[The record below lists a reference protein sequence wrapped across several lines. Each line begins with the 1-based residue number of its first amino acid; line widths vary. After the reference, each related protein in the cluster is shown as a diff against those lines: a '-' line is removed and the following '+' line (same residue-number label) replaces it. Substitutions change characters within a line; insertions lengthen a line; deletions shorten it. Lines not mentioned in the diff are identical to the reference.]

1 MGVEG
6 LLQGREQ
13 EDKEQED
20 KESGMQEALP
30 EKMRKAHPPPAALPT
45 NLGKSS
51 CQGAP
56 GVPAPQP

>member
-1 MGVEG
+1 M
-6 LLQGREQ
+6 
-13 EDKEQED
+13 
-20 KESGMQEALP
+20 SGMQEALP

-56 GVPAPQP
+56 GGPVPSHNGNIAHVGLSTPLIS